1 VEARSTDP
9 DAFNAFEAAGWD
21 EKAERYD
28 DFFGGITRRFV
39 GPLLDAAAVGP
50 RTRLLDVASGPGYAA
65 AEGAARGASVVGVD
79 IAPAMVALAAKL
91 YPGLDFRQGDAHEL
105 PFADSSFDAVVGNF
119 LILHLGRPEQ
129 ATAGF
134 VRVLR
139 PGGRVALTAWD
150 LPDRARFQGVFLDAI
165 EEAGATPPEDLP
177 IGPDVFRYSVDEAFD
192 GLLRDH
198 GLEERTVTT
207 LRFTHPVAGADQL
220 WQGFLAGSLRIAV
233 LILRQPDETRR
244 RIRDCF
250 DRLLRDYQDGDRLRL
265 PVSAKLASGRK
276 PAG

>member
-1 VEARSTDP
+1 
-9 DAFNAFEAAGWD
+9 
-21 EKAERYD
+21 
-28 DFFGGITRRFV
+28 
-39 GPLLDAAAVGP
+39 
-50 RTRLLDVASGPGYAA
+50 
-65 AEGAARGASVVGVD
+65 
-79 IAPAMVALAAKL
+79 
-91 YPGLDFRQGDAHEL
+91 
-105 PFADSSFDAVVGNF
+105 
-119 LILHLGRPEQ
+119 
-129 ATAGF
+129 
-134 VRVLR
+134 
-139 PGGRVALTAWD
+139 
-150 LPDRARFQGVFLDAI
+150 VFLDAI